1 MDDREFTIS
10 GLSEV
15 TESFEKIIKA
25 YPDKAGDLLRKNAF
39 KLRKEVVNN
48 VKSDTKSKGKSKKSL
63 AKLGSYKVSQVKG
76 IGENQYVEISAK
88 SPHFHLVE
96 HGHNLV
102 IKGKNIGFVP
112 GKHMMEKAAKNFE
125 DNSEQMAQ
133 ELIDKLLK
141 EGGY

>member
-1 MDDREFTIS
+1 MGDREFTIS

-15 TESFEKIIKA
+15 TESFEKIIRA
-25 YPDKAGDLLRKNAF
+25 YPDKAGDILRRNAF
-39 KLRKEVVNN
+39 RLRNHVVKN

-63 AKLGSYKVSQVKG
+63 AKPSSYKVSQVKG
-76 IGENQYVEISAK
+76 TGKNQYVEISAK

-112 GKHMMEKAAKNFE
+112 GKHMMENAVKNFE
-125 DNSEQMAQ
+125 DKSEQMAQ

>member
-1 MDDREFTIS
+1 MGDREFTIS

-15 TESFEKIIKA
+15 TESFEKIIRA

-76 IGENQYVEISAK
+76 IGKNQYVEISAK
-88 SPHFHLVE
+88 SNHCHLVE

-112 GKHMMEKAAKNFE
+112 GKHMMEKAVKSYE
-125 DNSEQMAQ
+125 DKSEQMAL